1 MESGTLKISEV
12 GMLKANFITSETESE
27 YFIARNE

>member
-12 GMLKANFITSETESE
+12 GMLKLNFSTIETESE

>member
-1 MESGTLKISEV
+1 MEKGTLKISEV
-12 GMLKANFITSETESE
+12 GMLKANFSTTETESE